1 MPDLMGHE
9 FIQIREAVDIAFEL
23 TCGDPYPVDVTP
35 EGLAALEAK
44 LEKIRQAREL
54 MADLSR
60 GNSR

>member
-9 FIQIREAVDIAFEL
+9 FIQIQEAIETAFEL
-23 TCGDPYPVDVTP
+23 LCGEPYPVDVTP
-35 EGLAALEAK
+35 EGLALLDGK

-54 MADLSR
+54 MADLAG

>member
-9 FIQIREAVDIAFEL
+9 FIQIHEAVDVAFEL
-23 TCGDPYPVDVTP
+23 LCGDPYPVDVTP
-35 EGLAALEAK
+35 EGLAKLDAK

-54 MADLSR
+54 MADLAK